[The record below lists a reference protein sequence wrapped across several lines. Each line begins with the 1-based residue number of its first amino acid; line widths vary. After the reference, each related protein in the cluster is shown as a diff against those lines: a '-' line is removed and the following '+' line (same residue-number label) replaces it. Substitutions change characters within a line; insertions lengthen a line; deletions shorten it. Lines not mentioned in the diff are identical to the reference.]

1 VKAGLAEHAPP
12 RSHLIFASRLAAAI
26 ITYQWAFMNKSS
38 VRKIAMGSVVALV
51 ACAVLYAVGGPRKPP
66 SYITAQ
72 VERGDIENAV
82 LATGVLEGIKQ
93 VDVGAQVSGQLK
105 SLKVKLGDQVKKGQW
120 LAEIDPLV
128 LRNTLRQAEVDEEK
142 LQAERLSTEVQ
153 MKQARRLFERYKDL
167 QADESISRQDFENAQ
182 SEYEVQQA
190 NLRSL
195 DAQIKSAQVQID
207 TAKVNLGYTRIVA
220 PIDGDVV
227 GIVTQEGQTVI
238 AQQLAPVLLKLA
250 DLDTMTIK
258 AQVSEADVI
267 HISPGQEVY
276 FTILG
281 EDKRYYAKLRGTEP
295 APQNYLE
302 TDASGS
308 KPKQDTAVFYNAL
321 FEVPNPDHRLR
332 ISMTAQVRI
341 VLDTAQQALTV
352 PVAALGPR
360 NADGSFVV
368 QVLDKEGFA
377 QPRTVQAGINNN
389 VQVQITQGLAEGDKV
404 VVGDLTAVTAE
415 H

>member
-1 VKAGLAEHAPP
+1 MEKSKFRKITLG
-12 RSHLIFASRLAAAI
+12 AAA
-26 ITYQWAFMNKSS
+26 
-38 VRKIAMGSVVALV
+38 ALV
-51 ACAVLYAVGGPRKPP
+51 GAMVLYAVQAPAKAPQ
-66 SYITAQ
+66 YITAT

-82 LATGVLEGIKQ
+82 LATGTLEGIRQ

-105 SLKVKLGDQVKKGQW
+105 SLKVKLGDKVTEGQW

-142 LQAERLSTEVQ
+142 LQAERRSTQ
-153 MKQARRLFERYKDL
+153 AKLKQAKRVYERYDVL
-167 QADESISRQDFENAQ
+167 QADESISRQDFENAE
-182 SEYEVQQA
+182 SEFEVQQG

-195 DAQIKSAQVQID
+195 DAQIKSARVQID
-207 TAKVNLGYTRIVA
+207 TARVNLGYTRIVA
-220 PIDGDVV
+220 PINGHVV

-238 AQQLAPVLLKLA
+238 ANQLAPVLLKLA

-267 HISPGQEVY
+267 HISPGQPVY

-281 EDKRYYAKLRGTEP
+281 DDQRYYAKLRGTEP

-302 TDASGS
+302 SSDKSGGAAKQAS
-308 KPKQDTAVFYNAL
+308 AVFYNAL
-321 FEVPNPDHRLR
+321 FEVPNPEHRLR

-341 VLDTAQQALTV
+341 VLDTAQGVLTV

-360 NADGSFVV
+360 DADGRFSVR
-368 QVLDKEGFA
+368 VLDGKGFA
-377 QPRTVQAGINNN
+377 QVRKVQAGINNN
-389 VQVQITQGLAEGDKV
+389 VKVQVKEGLAEGDRV
-404 VVGDLTAVTAE
+404 VIGEPVSGEAGA
-415 H
+415 